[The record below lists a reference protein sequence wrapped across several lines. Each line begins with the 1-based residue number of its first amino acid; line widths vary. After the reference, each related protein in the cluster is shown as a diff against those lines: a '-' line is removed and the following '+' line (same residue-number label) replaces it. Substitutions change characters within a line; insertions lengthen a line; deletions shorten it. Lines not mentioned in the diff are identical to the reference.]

1 MVQRTLGSIFCC
13 WLWKHF
19 PCKTLSWCSK
29 KWLARDEV
37 NMLHEAKLHR
47 PIRSTFEVLVVRS
60 AVRYYHAEELGLSC
74 CSFQCV
80 SSICWAYFSDVMV
93 LPGFRKLEWI
103 RWAACHQ
110 TGTMTFFS
118 SKFGFGKCFGASS
131 QSSHWAGHHQL
142 SYKIHFV
149 LYITMWWRNG
159 LCFCIE
165 KEKLTFKM
173 TMFFIFSQLMRH
185 PLMELFHLSNSR
197 QMLNDCRI
205 VNVEFFGNF
214 SCSCKRISFDKLLIG
229 HCQLPMVGHPTSHL
243 QGSHLLFKTF
253 WTTTALYIR

>member
-60 AVRYYHAEELGLSC
+60 AVRYYRAEELGLSC

-93 LPGFRKLEWI
+93 SPGFRKLEWI

-110 TGTMTFFS
+110 TGTMTFFW

-131 QSSHWAGHHQL
+131 QSSHWAGHCWL
-142 SYKIHFV
+142 WYKIRF
-149 LYITMWWRNG
+149 
-159 LCFCIE
+159 IE
-165 KEKLTFKM
+165 KSL
-173 TMFFIFSQLMRH
+173 L
-185 PLMELFHLSNSR
+185 L
-197 QMLNDCRI
+197 CRI
-205 VNVEFFGNF
+205 REDDTSKWFFFFLWSAHEVPASWAF
-214 SCSCKRISFDKLLIG
+214 SPFQFASSAR
-229 HCQLPMVGHPTSHL
+229 QL
-243 QGSHLLFKTF
+243 
-253 WTTTALYIR
+253 